1 MRTCEARILKEYP
14 SKKADSMWPEST
26 YGPNDVGTLPI
37 CGGRLTIT
45 VGVEDTDYGC
55 HSCSGPGRVVIKLV
69 CSRCQWPYIP
79 GRLKFDH
86 DAESVI
92 NGLLE
97 QL

>member
-1 MRTCEARILKEYP
+1 MRTCESRILKEYK
-14 SKKADSMWPEST
+14 SKKADSMWPESL
-26 YGPNDVGTLPI
+26 YGPSDVGTLPI
-37 CGGRLTIT
+37 CGGRLAIT
-45 VGVEDTDYGC
+45 VGTNNDGDGC
-55 HSCSGPGRVVIKLV
+55 RCCNGPDRIVIKLV

-79 GRLKFDH
+79 GRLQFDH